1 MQPESLVREP
11 VSGRRLL
18 ARACLGGLL
27 LATILWFAWWQLLEK
42 VWADSQTANSVQEGP
57 LIIGYSPLVF
67 LSAFFAFAIPT
78 VVFGRRRPRTAAI
91 VGLTLA
97 VFVTYQWF
105 ALVLP
110 GADAVLFSGL
120 PSWLMLR

>member
-18 ARACLGGLL
+18 RAPV
-27 LATILWFAWWQLLEK
+27 LAVCSWRPSVFAWWQLLEK

-67 LSAFFAFAIPT
+67 LSAFSPSHPN
-78 VVFGRRRPRTAAI
+78 GRLRASPATDPAI
-91 VGLTLA
+91 VG
-97 VFVTYQWF
+97 
-105 ALVLP
+105 
-110 GADAVLFSGL
+110 
-120 PSWLMLR
+120 